1 LRDELED
8 ANELEGEHED
18 EHEGKGE
25 NMKQPQCS
33 RPRGLLLA
41 VLLGAAVAAQAKEG
55 AHVHGL
61 VRLDVAIDAKTLTVQ
76 LEAPLDSLL
85 GFEHRPRTAAQ
96 KQAAEALLKQMND
109 GAALIR
115 PEAAAQ
121 CKATQAT
128 VESAALQSTQAAG
141 GKDEEHADLDA
152 SFEFTCGQPDK
163 LASIDIGPFFD
174 AFKRIQKIEAQV
186 AGPQGQFKQALKR
199 TDRTLRLRR

>member
-1 LRDELED
+1 
-8 ANELEGEHED
+8 
-18 EHEGKGE
+18 
-25 NMKQPQCS
+25 MKRPQPFLN
-33 RPRGLLLA
+33 RLRGLLLLA
-41 VLLGAAVAAQAKEG
+41 TLGIAANATAKEG

-115 PEAAAQ
+115 PEAGAL
-121 CKATQAT
+121 CKATRAT
-128 VESAALQSTQAAG
+128 VESEALQAAPAAG
-141 GKDEEHADLDA
+141 GKEEEHADLDA

-174 AFKRIQKIEAQV
+174 AFKRIQKIEVQV

-199 TDRTLRLRR
+199 ADRTLRLRR